1 MYTAVLYRTVQ
12 NLILFWVQ
20 FRYNGWNQ
28 MITMSILNWKL
39 YLEDSRIRKKHKLF
53 RRCKYSG
60 ATYNTD
66 WLFFILSSLK
76 ADWDI
81 QPDPNL
87 KIFFFI
93 YPLSLERVELND
105 LISGGTAKTAY
116 LYVKTVCFLGL
127 REKDCGVTYSC
138 VSNLLPIV
146 EWK

>member
-93 YPLSLERVELND
+93 YPLSLEGRTQGFHQWGNRQDRLFVRKDNKIQMFVSLDGER
-105 LISGGTAKTAY
+105 
-116 LYVKTVCFLGL
+116 KTVALL
-127 REKDCGVTYSC
+127 TV
-138 VSNLLPIV
+138 VSAIYF
-146 EWK
+146 